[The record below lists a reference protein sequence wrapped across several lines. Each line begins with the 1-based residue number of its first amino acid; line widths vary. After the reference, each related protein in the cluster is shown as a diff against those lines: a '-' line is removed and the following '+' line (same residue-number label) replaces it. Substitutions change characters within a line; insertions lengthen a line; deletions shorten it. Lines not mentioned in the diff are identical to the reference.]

1 MKIDKQL
8 LEEAK
13 QLVSKTNNYSI
24 AHLQRKLQIG
34 YNRAAV
40 IIEIINKEQQQQIR
54 LYSKKKK
61 RFRYVS

>member
-1 MKIDKQL
+1 MDEQL
-8 LEEAK
+8 LKEAK
-13 QLVSKTNNYSI
+13 HLVSKTNNYSI

-34 YNRAAV
+34 YSRAAV

-61 RFRYVS
+61 RFRCV

>member
-1 MKIDKQL
+1 MDKQL
-8 LEEAK
+8 LKQAK
-13 QLVSKTNNYSI
+13 KIVLKTNNHSI

-34 YNRAAV
+34 YSRAAV

-61 RFRYVS
+61 RFRCV

>member
-8 LEEAK
+8 LKEAK